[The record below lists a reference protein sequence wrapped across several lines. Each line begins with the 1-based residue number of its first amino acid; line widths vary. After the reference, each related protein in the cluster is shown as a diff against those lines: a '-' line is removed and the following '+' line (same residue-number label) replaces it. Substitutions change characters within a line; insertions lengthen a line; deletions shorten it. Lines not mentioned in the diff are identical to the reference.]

1 MSTDDT
7 GALKAALLE
16 ANLREK
22 AAMKV
27 AQDLREYN
35 QDLLERVRLL
45 QARVRELEN
54 PKGRRSENQ
63 SWIDKI
69 VLIIT
74 RVGRPMRAR
83 DIMSEL
89 KAMDRDYAIE
99 ALLDPEK
106 SLSVALA
113 RAVKAGR
120 LKQFK
125 TPGTRGSYY
134 AIPKWVDK
142 NGNLSKAMRDEMY

>member
-1 MSTDDT
+1 MKAEEIQS
-7 GALKAALLE
+7 LEAALRE
-16 ANLREK
+16 ATMREK
-22 AAMKV
+22 ATLMAAHELEEY
-27 AQDLREYN
+27 AQELVRRI
-35 QDLLERVRLL
+35 QRLE
-45 QARVRELEN
+45 ARIRELEN

-63 SWIDKI
+63 SWVDKI

-74 RVGRPMRAR
+74 RIGRPMRSR

-89 KAMDRDYAIE
+89 KAMDNDYAIGV
-99 ALLDPEK
+99 LSNPER

-113 RAVKAGR
+113 RAANAGR